1 MKDRQGPRAI
11 LDDDLR
17 ARPHACHQRSKVA
30 RRFRL
35 GDMDHVL
42 SHVMIT
48 YPSFAYVLAERL
60 PFFFVFAH
68 RARAAFLAS
77 STLSWCVRAAMRAF
91 PPLPPAA
98 LPPFLPISRMTLEIR
113 SRLIASSYGEWVF

>member
-1 MKDRQGPRAI
+1 MKDRHGPRAI

-17 ARPHACHQRSKVA
+17 ARTHACHQRSKVA
-30 RRFRL
+30 HRFRL

-60 PFFFVFAH
+60 PFFLAFAH
-68 RARAAFLAS
+68 LVRTAFLAS
-77 STLSWCVRAAMRAF
+77 SFLCSGVRAAMRAF
-91 PPLPPAA
+91 PPFFPPAF
-98 LPPFLPISRMTLEIR
+98 PPFFPISRITSEIR
-113 SRLIASSYGEWVF
+113 SRFMCLS

>member
-1 MKDRQGPRAI
+1 MKDRHGPRAI

-17 ARPHACHQRSKVA
+17 ARTHACHQRSKVA

-35 GDMDHVL
+35 GDMDYVL

-60 PFFFVFAH
+60 PFFLSFAH

-77 STLSWCVRAAMRAF
+77 STLSWGVRAAMRAF
-91 PPLPPAA
+91 TPLPFAA
-98 LPPFLPISRMTLEIR
+98 FPPFLPISLMTLETR
-113 SRLIASSYGEWVF
+113 SRLIVLSYDE